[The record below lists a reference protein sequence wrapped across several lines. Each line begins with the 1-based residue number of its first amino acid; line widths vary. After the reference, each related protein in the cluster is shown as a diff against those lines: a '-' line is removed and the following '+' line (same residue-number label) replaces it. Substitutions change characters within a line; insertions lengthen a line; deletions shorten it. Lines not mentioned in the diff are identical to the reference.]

1 MKLIPF
7 WNALMQTPR
16 RFLPSIGLLSAF
28 EAAARTGSFTSAAN
42 ELNLTQSA
50 VSRQIKALEEQLDVE
65 LFLRE
70 RQTVRLTLA
79 GEAYA
84 REIRDALRRIS
95 TASLNIRAN
104 PFGGTL
110 NLAILPTFGTRWLA
124 PRLPDFL
131 ALNPG
136 ITINL
141 ATRLVEFDFRL
152 DTMDAAVHFG
162 IPNWPGT
169 QHMTLMVEDVVPM
182 GSPEFAAHHGV
193 DGNPSRLRHLPL
205 LHITSRPDAWEKWFA
220 ANGVATEG
228 VTGMLF
234 DQFATIAQAA
244 MSGLGVAL
252 LPRFL
257 VTKEIERGELIPII
271 DRPMRSRE
279 EYHLIW
285 PKERDRF
292 PPLVAFRQW
301 LTGVIRKDEYGDIK
315 F

>member
-1 MKLIPF
+1 MNAIAF
-7 WNALMQTPR
+7 WNGSMQTPR

-28 EAAARTGSFTSAAN
+28 EAAARTGSFTAAAG

-50 VSRQIKALEEQLDVE
+50 ISRQIKALEEQLDVE

-84 REIRDALRRIS
+84 RDIRDALRRIS

-136 ITINL
+136 ITMNL

-169 QHMTLMVEDVVPM
+169 QHMRLMVEDVVPM
-182 GSPEFAAHHGV
+182 GSPDFAARHGV
-193 DGNPSRLRHLPL
+193 EDDPSRLRHLPL

-252 LPRFL
+252 LPSFL
-257 VTKEIERGELIPII
+257 IAKEIERGELVPII

-301 LTGVIRKDEYGDIK
+301 LADVV
-315 F
+315 

>member
-1 MKLIPF
+1 
-7 WNALMQTPR
+7 MQTPR
-16 RFLPSIGLLSAF
+16 RFLPSIGLLCAF
-28 EAAARTGSFTSAAN
+28 EAAARTGSFTAAAG

-70 RQTVRLTLA
+70 RQTVRLTPA

-84 REIRDALRRIS
+84 RDIRDALRRIS

-136 ITINL
+136 ITMNL

-152 DTMDAAVHFG
+152 DTMDAAIHFG
-162 IPNWPGT
+162 VPNWPGT
-169 QHMTLMVEDVVPM
+169 RHLQLLAEDVVPM
-182 GSPEFAAHHGV
+182 GSPEFAAAHPVGG
-193 DGNPSRLRHLPL
+193 DPAALRALPL
-205 LHITSRPDAWEKWFA
+205 LHITSRPDAWETWFA
-220 ANGVATEG
+220 AQGVAPDG

-244 MSGLGVAL
+244 MAGLGVAL
-252 LPRFL
+252 LPSFL
-257 VTKEIERGELIPII
+257 VAKEIERGELVPII

-279 EYHLIW
+279 EYHLVW

-301 LTGVIRKDEYGDIK
+301 LSAITGRDGAPSGP
-315 F
+315 